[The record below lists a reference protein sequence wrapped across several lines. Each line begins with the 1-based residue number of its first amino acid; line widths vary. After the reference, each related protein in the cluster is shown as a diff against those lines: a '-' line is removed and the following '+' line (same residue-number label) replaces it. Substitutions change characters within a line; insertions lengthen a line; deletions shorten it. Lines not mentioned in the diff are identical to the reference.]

1 MKTSE
6 NITDSKVEWNV
17 HTNMASVTA
26 VIRIR
31 AMATRIT
38 PMDEAE
44 DHVEE
49 DSGTMT
55 RASWTRISR
64 MRMHRVTP
72 KMRAILPTKGCRFTI
87 HRNPAGRNRQN
98 IPERMSVRA
107 AVQAA
112 VNGIR

>member
-6 NITDSKVEWNV
+6 NITDSKVEWSV

-26 VIRIR
+26 VIRI
-31 AMATRIT
+31 T
-38 PMDEAE
+38 PMDEAV
-44 DHVEE
+44 DRVEE

-72 KMRAILPTKGCRFTI
+72 KMRATLPTKGCRFTI